1 MFFEQIAFLNNG
13 RLLIYIKKKSHII
26 FSVIFRNMLIN
37 WNRKNF
43 LMTSKSVKYYLL
55 NMNKQCT
62 HTEFS
67 LCCAEIIALCN

>member
-1 MFFEQIAFLNNG
+1 
-13 RLLIYIKKKSHII
+13 
-26 FSVIFRNMLIN
+26 MLIN

-43 LMTSKSVKYYLL
+43 LMTSESIKYYLL